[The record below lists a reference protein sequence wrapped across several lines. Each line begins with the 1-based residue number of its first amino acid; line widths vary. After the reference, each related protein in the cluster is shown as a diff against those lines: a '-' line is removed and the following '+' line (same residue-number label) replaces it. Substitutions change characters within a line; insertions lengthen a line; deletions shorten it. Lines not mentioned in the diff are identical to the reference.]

1 MTEKKIVFF
10 DEDDQHAR
18 MIVRLRYD
26 RLTQG
31 KFFRGLVR
39 LYVEKDLDMIRV
51 IDKIKE
57 EKTTMGKQKRKNSIK
72 DIEQGEQ
79 LMSDLGLSRSEK
91 NFIFDLIEEDFEVEE

>member
-10 DEDDQHAR
+10 DEEDQHAR

-31 KFFRGLVR
+31 KFFRGLVK
-39 LYVEKDLDMIRV
+39 LYIEKDLDMIRV

>member
-31 KFFRGLVR
+31 KFFRGLVK
-39 LYVEKDLDMIRV
+39 LYIEKDLDMIRV